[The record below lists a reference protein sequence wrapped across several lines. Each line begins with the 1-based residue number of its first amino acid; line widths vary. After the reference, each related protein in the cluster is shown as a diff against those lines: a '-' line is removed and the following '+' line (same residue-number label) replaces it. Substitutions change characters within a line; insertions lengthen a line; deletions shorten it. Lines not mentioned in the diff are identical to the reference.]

1 MDPDAPTQKSQMLFA
16 KCPVTGKPVNAK
28 LVGTSNAPEN
38 ADARTIGCTREP
50 QCPHCGQEHNF
61 TKAEMWFL

>member
-28 LVGTSNAPEN
+28 LVPTRT
-38 ADARTIGCTREP
+38 ADAGIIGSTREP
-50 QCPHCGQEHNF
+50 RCQHCGQEHNF
-61 TKAEMWFL
+61 TKAEIWFQ